1 MNDKIEKENINQRK
15 LQDIYNDAIKDIN
28 EDILDELDFYINRY
42 ISNLIDDKSK
52 NLIEDLIND
61 KIEVKNRYR
70 EFKKL
75 TDLVNETLVAKATEP
90 MPESTKKIL
99 SKYKSKK
106 RFKIFSI
113 AGLSTLAAA
122 GWLGTLSLGT
132 IQYLGIMSAT
142 TIPTAVMRGVNIEE
156 QSEIKVLEIEDNC
169 VTFTFN
175 EYVSAISTATKQ
187 TEIVCK
193 N

>member
-1 MNDKIEKENINQRK
+1 MNDKIEKENKKKRN

-28 EDILDELDFYINRY
+28 EVILDELDFYINSY
-42 ISNLIDDKSK
+42 ISDLIDDKSK
-52 NLIEDLIND
+52 NLIEDLINN
-61 KIEVKNRYR
+61 KIEVKNRYQ
-70 EFKKL
+70 EFKRL
-75 TDLVNETLVAKATEP
+75 NNLVNETLVARATEP

-106 RFKIFSI
+106 SFKIFSI
-113 AGLSTLAAA
+113 TGLSTLAAA

-142 TIPTAVMRGVNIEE
+142 TIPTAVMRDVNVEKHAEIE
-156 QSEIKVLEIEDNC
+156 ILEIEDNC

-175 EYVSAISTATKQ
+175 KYVSANSTATKQ
-187 TEIVCK
+187 TEIICK

>member
-1 MNDKIEKENINQRK
+1 MNDKIEKENKKKRN

-28 EDILDELDFYINRY
+28 EVILDELDFYINSY
-42 ISNLIDDKSK
+42 ISDLIDDKSK
-52 NLIEDLIND
+52 NLIEDLINN
-61 KIEVKNRYR
+61 KIEVKNRYQ
-70 EFKKL
+70 EFKRL
-75 TDLVNETLVAKATEP
+75 NNLVNETLVARATEP

-106 RFKIFSI
+106 SFKIFSI
-113 AGLSTLAAA
+113 TGLSTLAAA
-122 GWLGTLSLGT
+122 GWLGTISLGT

-142 TIPTAVMRGVNIEE
+142 TIPTAVMRDVNVEKHAEIE
-156 QSEIKVLEIEDNC
+156 ILEIEDNC

-175 EYVSAISTATKQ
+175 KYVSANSTATKQ
-187 TEIVCK
+187 TEIICK

>member
-61 KIEVKNRYR
+61 KIEIKNRYR

-113 AGLSTLAAA
+113 TGLSTLAAA
-122 GWLGTLSLGT
+122 G
-132 IQYLGIMSAT
+132 
-142 TIPTAVMRGVNIEE
+142 
-156 QSEIKVLEIEDNC
+156 
-169 VTFTFN
+169 
-175 EYVSAISTATKQ
+175 
-187 TEIVCK
+187 
-193 N
+193 